1 MLANGRFCVRANR
14 PSSASVR
21 SQAHCSDAGGVA
33 TKTTQSGDTPIPI
46 DEHQP
51 FAASVGTAGN
61 RHDKT
66 GNDLAA
72 ALDRM
77 GDPCHG
83 AWFHQAAASKAQLQT
98 VQIEFQARWLSMAAM
113 ASRAWPGG
121 PYHVPSLFA
130 RSRQPHR

>member
-1 MLANGRFCVRANR
+1 LL
-14 PSSASVR
+14 
-21 SQAHCSDAGGVA
+21 DAGGVA

-51 FAASVGTAGN
+51 FAASAGTAGN

-83 AWFHQAAASKAQLQT
+83 AWFHQPAASKAQLQT
-98 VQIEFQARWLSMAAM
+98 VQIEFQALAVHGRD
-113 ASRAWPGG
+113 G
-121 PYHVPSLFA
+121 
-130 RSRQPHR
+130 